1 MADVSGKINS
11 TNSWNFALI
20 DYFHEL
26 SLFKDGDSIN
36 FQKASTT
43 LDGCV
48 KIYASRIDSAASET
62 GKLLSGLTSNNLEG
76 IDEEEEENDEQG
88 GTTKPKSKK
97 HRAES
102 TLAKKF
108 QTIKLKEVE
117 KELFVDPIFKKA
129 LSDFD
134 EGGAKSLLTNMLKI
148 NPEGRVVFDTSE
160 KSNELVMNESDE
172 EEDIPQHTRSNID
185 ISKLARFF
193 PDTAAD
199 TKVCPSLEQLERIT
213 KEGASAAE
221 LLEQIGQLEFPEEQ
235 PVFQENDNLDF
246 GGGDYFDDD
255 DDDDGNGLEKSHRNQ
270 YSLFIDGVNDSDR
283 SGPNITLTRLFD
295 ENQTAQFDDDDDEEG
310 GRSMAEYFD
319 TISRQNW
326 RGPEHWKIAMVKQ
339 AHQKSSTP
347 EVAPAEVDNVAG
359 DQEQEDFVQKA
370 TAKRKAVFTL
380 NFMDDDDDLDDKELF
395 AAPANASKLL
405 IPEKERVPHPTANK
419 LPEDLQFTTKR
430 LICLNIKP
438 NQKINTILT
447 RKKKRVAQRLGYDDE
462 RIADENFFAD
472 TYKEQGGESNAEGQ
486 GFDDTFFNADYNDH
500 PPEDDE
506 DDEGDIPELPTSSQP
521 LFSQSQKRP
530 GALGYARVAKKVNVK
545 LLKDNLWDSLE
556 AETRK
561 AKRDSSVLE
570 DNKENGP
577 PEEESSKQRSEKEEN
592 ALKFTEVVSK
602 LSSKYSPEEKSEL
615 STSFCFICLLHLA
628 NENNFTIENTPDYTD
643 LLIKR

>member
-1 MADVSGKINS
+1 MADVSGMFS
-11 TNSWNFALI
+11 APLTNEN
-20 DYFHEL
+20 YEL
-26 SLFKDGDSIN
+26 WIRMATDN
-36 FQKASTT
+36 VPSTT

-76 IDEEEEENDEQG
+76 IDEEEDENNEQEG

-148 NPEGRVVFDTSE
+148 NTEGRVVFDTSE
-160 KSNELVMNESDE
+160 KSNELIMNKSDH
-172 EEDIPQHTRSNID
+172 EEDVPQHIRSNIN

-193 PDTAAD
+193 PDTTAE

-235 PVFQENDNLDF
+235 PVFQEDDNLDF
-246 GGGDYFDDD
+246 GGGDFLDNDDDD
-255 DDDDGNGLEKSHRNQ
+255 DDDDGNGPERSHRNQ

-283 SGPNITLTRLFD
+283 SGPNVTLTRLFD
-295 ENQTAQFDDDDDEEG
+295 ENPTPQFDDDGDEEG

-339 AHQKSSTP
+339 AHQKSSSP
-347 EVAPAEVDNVAG
+347 EIPPAQAENVAG
-359 DQEQEDFVQKA
+359 DDGKEDFVQKV
-370 TAKRKAVFTL
+370 TSKRKAVFTL
-380 NFMDDDDDLDDKELF
+380 NFMNDDDDLDDKELF
-395 AAPANASKLL
+395 AAPANASRLL
-405 IPEKERVPHPTANK
+405 IPEKDRIPHPTANK

-438 NQKINTILT
+438 TQKINTILT

-472 TYKEQGGESNAEGQ
+472 TYKEQGDGSNAEGQ

-500 PPEDDE
+500 PDDDD
-506 DDEGDIPELPTSSQP
+506 DDEGDIPDLPTSSQP

-577 PEEESSKQRSEKEEN
+577 PEEDNSTQRSEKDEN
-592 ALKFTEVVSK
+592 TLRFTKVVSK